1 MAKSGELQEMW
12 DVAAKTNLQLNMVG
26 YRNIYMMTA
35 FIGWYGML
43 PGWNEISPC
52 LPL

>member
-26 YRNIYMMTA
+26 YKGIYDDGCHRMVWHVA
-35 FIGWYGML
+35 WL
-43 PGWNEISPC
+43 E
-52 LPL
+52 